1 MKNNSTVEQILDQ
14 AYREYCDGHWSFPAN
29 PNGPLLSDQLASVTP
44 IEHSKESFWITVH
57 NNPKFAKS
65 FGIQIA
71 KEKMSWEES
80 VQWVLRNTDV
90 ELENLYI
97 VEEIAKDTTPK
108 DKITIKYKEKTVEY
122 YA

>member
-1 MKNNSTVEQILDQ
+1 MKKDSSVEQILDQ
-14 AYREYCDGHWSFPAN
+14 AYREYCDGHWSPPTN
-29 PNGPLLSDQLASVTP
+29 PNGPLLSDQLFSVTP
-44 IEHSKESFWITVH
+44 IEHSKESFWVTVH
-57 NNPKFAKS
+57 NNPQFAKS
-65 FGIQIA
+65 FGIQI
-71 KEKMSWEES
+71 KREKMKWEES

-108 DKITIKYKEKTVEY
+108 NKITIQYKENTAQY

>member
-1 MKNNSTVEQILDQ
+1 MKKDPSVEQILDQ
-14 AYREYCDGHWSFPAN
+14 AYREYCDGHWSPPTN
-29 PNGPLLSDQLASVTP
+29 PNGPLLSDQLCSVTP
-44 IEHSKESFWITVH
+44 IEHSKESFWVTVH
-57 NNPKFAKS
+57 NNPQFAKS
-65 FGIQIA
+65 FGIQI
-71 KEKMSWEES
+71 KREKMTWEES

-108 DKITIKYKEKTVEY
+108 NKITIQYKEKTAQY